1 MFSFHFF
8 EYFIRFSL
16 RKVFFCCTIVR
27 MLIYKTLLVNPMRC
41 SYFLNSLFHRIRR
54 QHSNS
59 TRLSSRF
66 SFKVSHSL
74 GISRAWLDLPWIWI
88 SPSAFVLFFFL
99 FRFVDVM
106 LSPISFQLY
115 RVAQSAHTD
124 LFHFA
129 IKHDDRDFRV
139 QCVGLDDFIS
149 TFSERMRFRQLCC
162 VLVDFLVGYWIQI
175 RTKIYELNEEPTKK
189 QHERISFFHLKPNS
203 ESPIKTVCYMNPL
216 SKTLRQISIGKFQH
230 FCRWNRRTK
239 KRTSDKKNE

>member
-88 SPSAFVLFFFL
+88 SPSAFVLFFF
-99 FRFVDVM
+99 
-106 LSPISFQLY
+106 PISF
-115 RVAQSAHTD
+115 RRCHAFAH
-124 LFHFA
+124 
-129 IKHDDRDFRV
+129 IISVVSRSS
-139 QCVGLDDFIS
+139 IS
-149 TFSERMRFRQLCC
+149 THGFVSFRHQTWWPRFSCSMCRTWRF
-162 VLVDFLVGYWIQI
+162 
-175 RTKIYELNEEPTKK
+175 
-189 QHERISFFHLKPNS
+189 H
-203 ESPIKTVCYMNPL
+203 
-216 SKTLRQISIGKFQH
+216 
-230 FCRWNRRTK
+230 
-239 KRTSDKKNE
+239 